1 MARSNAARD
10 MNHADNVWS
19 GSCFDQDKHSKLSHG
34 SLRHLKIIAISCVGF
49 IALSAL
55 FLFTLISS
63 REQVLKDAISN
74 LDFLAR
80 QATHEINN
88 KIQSNPELTFQIA
101 PEQILP
107 AQAFSQGRQ
116 LIIVNSK
123 GSITTS
129 YPIIPQSSL
138 ALNDNNKSKNAISFI
153 SERTQASNINDLT
166 NFEKIAATRDLP
178 TPYGQLIM
186 SQSLANI
193 FSTWNKLL
201 VLTAILFFLAVS
213 IFSLLIISNF
223 RQHRKDSISKQLNSL
238 MRMRLEAAL
247 SRSGCGLWDWDI
259 ENNRIYWSE
268 SMYAMLGLS
277 ASYQYIS
284 YQQLNELIHPD
295 DRDFSFFNEFE
306 NTEKYLDHQFRIR
319 HANGKWI
326 WLRARIQLIEHSQR
340 KQKHLVGIVADA
352 SENRELL
359 ERNELANARLC
370 EAMDSTSEAFVLW
383 DNHNCLVAY
392 NTKFI
397 EFYSLEVSIVKAGMH
412 KSEIMTLAK
421 APLKQVE
428 TSTRELSGKD
438 AHTYEAQLR
447 DGRWL
452 QINERSTKDGG
463 HISVG
468 ADITAL
474 KNKEAQLYESE
485 RRLTQSVKDLNRSR
499 QTLEIQA
506 QELATLAE
514 NYHNQKA
521 EAEAANLAKSEFLA
535 NMSHE
540 LRTPLNAIIGF
551 SEMMLAEPFG
561 SLGSPKYVE
570 YCQSILKG
578 GAYLN
583 QVLSD
588 ILDMSLLDQ
597 GKIRLKKESINIG
610 ALIGNAVEP
619 YLDRAMKKNI
629 KIIIDAQEQLN
640 CVGDAQAIN
649 KALSALI
656 SNGLKFNDFGG
667 SMRICARA
675 HGIMNTIYVEDSG
688 QGIDSNILK
697 KLGRPFEQSA
707 QSLENGMKGSGLGLA
722 IAQSISELHGGS
734 LHIRS
739 KKGIGTV
746 AMLRLPAHSLAQ
758 PAKEKTLFH
767 SQEAA

>member
-166 NFEKIAATRDLP
+166 NFEKIAATR
-178 TPYGQLIM
+178 
-186 SQSLANI
+186 
-193 FSTWNKLL
+193 
-201 VLTAILFFLAVS
+201 
-213 IFSLLIISNF
+213 NF

-474 KNKEAQLYESE
+474 KKKEAQLYESE

-514 NYHNQKA
+514 NYHHQKA

-656 SNGLKFNDFGG
+656 SNGLKFNDIGG

-697 KLGRPFEQSA
+697 KLGRPFEQSV